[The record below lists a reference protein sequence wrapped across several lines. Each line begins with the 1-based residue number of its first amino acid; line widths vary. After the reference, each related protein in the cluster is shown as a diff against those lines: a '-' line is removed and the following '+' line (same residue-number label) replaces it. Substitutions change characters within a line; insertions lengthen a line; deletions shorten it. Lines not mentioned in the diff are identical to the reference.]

1 MKKYQGVSNA
11 VIKRLPR
18 YRRILEDLIRK
29 EVKSISS
36 SELGGLTGYTASQ
49 IRQDLS
55 NFGAFGLTGY
65 GYSVKELY
73 MVIGEILGLDKRYKM
88 VIVGAGHLGQAI
100 ANFTHFL
107 KTGFHIIAMFDI
119 NPKMIGLTINSIKV
133 LDFDMLDEFLKK
145 HEIEMGII
153 TTDRES
159 AQAVADKLV
168 NGGIKGIWN
177 FATADLVV
185 PEDVPIENVYLSD
198 SLHSLTYYL
207 NQNNLDKYEKGNDRV
222 S

>member
-1 MKKYQGVSNA
+1 MKKNQYISTA

-18 YRRILEDLIRK
+18 YRRILEELILEGK
-29 EVKSISS
+29 TSISS
-36 SELGGLTGYTASQ
+36 AELGEMAGFTASQ

-55 NFGAFGLTGY
+55 NFGTFGLTGY

-73 MVIGEILGLDKRYKM
+73 EVIGEILGLDKRYKM

-107 KTGFHIIAMFDI
+107 KTGFNIVAMFDI

-133 LDFDMLDEFLKK
+133 LDFDMLDEFLEK
-145 HEIEMGII
+145 HEIDMGII
-153 TTDRES
+153 TTNREN
-159 AQAVADKLV
+159 AQAAADKLV
-168 NGGIKGIWN
+168 HGGIKGIWN
-177 FATADLVV
+177 FATADLLV
-185 PEDVPIENVYLSD
+185 PEDVQIENVHLSD

-207 NQNNLDKYEKGNDRV
+207 NQNKLDKYGQGKDQV